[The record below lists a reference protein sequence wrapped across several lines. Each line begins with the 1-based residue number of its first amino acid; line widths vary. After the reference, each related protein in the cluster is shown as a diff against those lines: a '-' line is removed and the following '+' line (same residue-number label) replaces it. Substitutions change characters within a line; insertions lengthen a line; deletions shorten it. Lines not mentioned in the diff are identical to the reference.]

1 MVIEL
6 IQQNPKIS
14 IIVMA
19 LAVSFFVSLVNYF
32 VLDKDKMQEI
42 KNRQKAIQ
50 NEMKQHKDNP
60 QKVMELQKEMFSHV
74 GESFKHSFKPM
85 LITLIPILF
94 IFAFFR
100 KEFLATEIAKSWI
113 WYYIGSSIVGSMIFR
128 KILKLP

>member
-1 MVIEL
+1 MVLEL
-6 IQQNPKIS
+6 IQLYPRTS
-14 IIVMA
+14 IIVLA

-32 VLDKDKMQEI
+32 FLDKKRMHEI
-42 KNRQKAIQ
+42 KARQKTIQ
-50 NEMKQHKDNP
+50 DEMKLHKDNP
-60 QKVMELQKEMFSHV
+60 AKVMELQKEMFSHV

>member
-85 LITLIPILF
+85 LITLIPILL
-94 IFAFFR
+94 IFAFLR
-100 KEFLATEIAKSWI
+100 KEFIATSIAKTWI
-113 WYYIGSSIVGSMIFR
+113 WYYIGVSIVGSMIFR
-128 KILKLP
+128 KLFKLP

>member
-6 IQQNPKIS
+6 IQQNPKTS

-19 LAVSFFVSLVNYF
+19 LVISFFVSLVNYF
-32 VLDKDKMQEI
+32 VLDKDKMRDI

-60 QKVMELQKEMFSHV
+60 QKMMELQKEMFSYV

-85 LITLIPILF
+85 LITLIPILL
-94 IFAFFR
+94 IFGFLR
-100 KEFLATEIAKSWI
+100 KEFIETSIAKTWF
-113 WYYIGSSIVGSMIFR
+113 WYYIAASLAGSIIFR
-128 KILKLP
+128 KLFKLP